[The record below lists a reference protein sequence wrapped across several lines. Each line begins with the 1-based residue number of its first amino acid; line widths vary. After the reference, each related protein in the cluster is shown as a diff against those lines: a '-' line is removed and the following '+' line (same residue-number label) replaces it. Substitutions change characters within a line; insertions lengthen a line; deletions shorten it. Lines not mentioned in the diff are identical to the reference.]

1 MEQGVLTHACNPNP
15 WGARVGEPGV
25 HGPLSVLWKSSHGGG
40 GPANLLME
48 EDTSFKAPYLFL
60 EVVSWRKRTFQ
71 ASHGGSLF
79 LGLMKKIYIWS
90 GCRKKSPLWRLIGFR
105 PLWKQMD
112 PSYSLLA
119 RLITS
124 VAARSHY
131 WAFFFFLSAQ
141 FHNWIVP
148 SSWSLFRVVLWMLL
162 SDLLCCPFLSV
173 SFNDFM

>member
-1 MEQGVLTHACNPNP
+1 MLVIPTL
-15 WGARVGEPGV
+15 GEPEWENQEFTAPYLFFESRLMEEEDLPIFSWRKT
-25 HGPLSVLWKSSHGGG
+25 HPSRPPICFWKLSHGGR
-40 GPANLLME
+40 GPSRLLME
-48 EDTSFKAPYLFL
+48 EASSLD
-60 EVVSWRKRTFQ
+60 SW
-71 ASHGGSLF
+71 
-79 LGLMKKIYIWS
+79 KKIYIWS